1 MVVKDQKLS
10 IIDTAKQRP
19 PADTARYCDLLKN
32 PNENKQ
38 FEVNI

>member
-19 PADTARYCDLLKN
+19 PADTAQYCDLQKN
-32 PNENKQ
+32 PDDNKQ
-38 FEVNI
+38 YEVKI